1 MNLFKTVVAGEIMGS
16 GGSGAPEY
24 SITATVT
31 GGTVTGDTKIKA
43 GETAELTLIAG
54 TGHTLPAQN
63 AITVTGATIDSYN
76 QSNGKLVL
84 KWAIYNVSVSAACVP
99 NVYPITTSVTNGS
112 ATGAGSIT
120 YGQTAT
126 VLIKGDRGYKPPAT
140 ITVTGADYTYNAETG
155 AVVFSNPT
163 SAITMTAVCEEGG
176 SLYPEKGEIIS
187 MDLNG
192 DGTNEQYLVLNCSG
206 SLAEVLARVNYGN
219 SAFASSG
226 QVYEGG
232 SLDTMLNTTYYN
244 TLSATAKAAIVDRTF
259 KQDSWYWNTSGDPDY
274 HGVYNANNT
283 HYDISLANA
292 SFKNEITRHVY
303 ALSVQDVIDYLEVTT
318 SMTYDDTTLNM
329 ANVQEMFNITSG
341 YVWLRSAC
349 AGNAS
354 NAMRVSGDYGSV
366 ISNGV
371 ASSRG
376 ARPAFQIDLSQVTW
390 E

>member
-126 VLIKGDRGYKPPAT
+126 VLIKGDRGYKPPAS
-140 ITVTGADYTYNAETG
+140 ITVTNADFTYNDGTG
-155 AVVFSNPT
+155 VVVFSNPT
-163 SAITMTAVCEEGG
+163 GAITMTAVCEEGG

-219 SAFASSG
+219 AAFASSG

-274 HGVYNANNT
+274 HGVYNSNNT

-292 SFKNEITRHVY
+292 SFGNEITRHVY

-341 YVWLRSAC
+341 YVWLRSAY
-349 AGNAS
+349 AGSAS
-354 NAMRVSGDYGSV
+354 YAMYVSGDYGSV
-366 ISNGV
+366 NDNGVTISN
-371 ASSRG
+371 G